1 MSNSSYLLYSL
12 LFKLSNRDVR
22 GLGLV
27 ESRVKLS
34 TNVIRLS
41 FEQSLNLKKI
51 RYRLLSSQ

>member
-12 LFKLSNRDVR
+12 LFKLSNRDVH

-51 RYRLLSSQ
+51 HCKLLSSQ